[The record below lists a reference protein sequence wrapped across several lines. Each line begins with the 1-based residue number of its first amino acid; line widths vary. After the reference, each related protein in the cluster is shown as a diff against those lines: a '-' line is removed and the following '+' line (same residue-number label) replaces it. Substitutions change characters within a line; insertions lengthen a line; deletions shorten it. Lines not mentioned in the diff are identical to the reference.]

1 MRDRKYISFM
11 EESDMSPI
19 LRPDF
24 KLPLLQKFLNY
35 QGYHLTIWEDFV
47 RTPTMSEHEKFIC
60 ILDGVE

>member
-1 MRDRKYISFM
+1 M

-35 QGYHLTIWEDFV
+35 QGYHLTIWEDFK
-47 RTPTMSEHEKFIC
+47 RTPTMSPHEKFIC